1 VDVKTLMISLLL
13 VNALLGFFML
23 ITMRAHKVYPGYNL
37 WAYSTTLVFFV
48 YVLLVLRGII
58 PDYLSI
64 VISNTIVGVVGSMRI
79 AALRKFFG
87 MSPLKHL
94 WMIPLSV
101 FLLFTYFFIFDN
113 IAARLT
119 IISLV
124 MVLICF
130 YNSYIFFL
138 NRNNGSKLLHI
149 MFICVCFLVSFLI
162 IFRWQSLFFTDH
174 KMNMVPTTAN
184 TLFYLFSIVT
194 DIFWATLF
202 YAMNSSRLSKDLG
215 DANISLAESNAVKDK
230 FFSII
235 SHDLRGPVGNISR
248 YLNQIIGNYPKY
260 KEEKVLSTLNRISET
275 ADKTY
280 SLLDDLL
287 LWAKIQSDGISPKTE
302 TVELNPFIKNIIKL
316 MGPAALLK
324 KILLTNEIP
333 EDIIITSDK
342 NMLTS
347 ILLNLISN
355 AVKFSYEW
363 GRITVSARHEN
374 SLIRITV
381 SDNGTGF
388 SQNYIESLTDNG
400 KIITEKGTWDE
411 AGTGFGLVICDEFIR
426 CLGSEMRITSEAGV
440 GSEFSFTLQPA
451 LKVL

>member
-1 VDVKTLMISLLL
+1 
-13 VNALLGFFML
+13 
-23 ITMRAHKVYPGYNL
+23 
-37 WAYSTTLVFFV
+37 
-48 YVLLVLRGII
+48 
-58 PDYLSI
+58 
-64 VISNTIVGVVGSMRI
+64 MRI

-184 TLFYLFSIVT
+184 TMFYLFSIVT

-400 KIITEKGTWDE
+400 KILTEKGTWDE
-411 AGTGFGLVICDEFIR
+411 AGTRFGLIICDEFIR
-426 CLGSEMRITSEAGV
+426 CLGSEMRITSEAGA

-451 LKVL
+451 LKVE